1 MWMAD
6 SLSGWT
12 ATELAT
18 LFTAATKPRCMR
30 QAALQEVLVAEWVSA
45 LKSGTAACD
54 TFTSALTCVTGNWL
68 WNVTVHHGSDSSMAK
83 AALLGFCGLVNVAP
97 LPFSED
103 GADFVAAWVGFLLSS
118 LTQFGVGCI
127 DATHACVQS
136 LESLLVRT
144 AKAQESATAAAETLP
159 RIRAKIA
166 RALSDVLAVLRLHMG
181 SKRAVRGLL
190 PDSLHVLQ
198 LVVCDMDAV
207 SSSGVAGFVTD
218 CLHVYRECTRGNCR
232 ISRMCM
238 TVLEQLLQGGV
249 TAAGVLPLVPQI
261 LEDVHVIAQAQA
273 SNCFVVNRVAA
284 VAKAVVPLCGAH
296 SGTGVTEGVLAFV
309 PPLAAAMHRFAEDKA
324 VVSQCAAFFA
334 GLGAHAAVSSP
345 EVVAAARAGFM
356 CTVTSRPRESW
367 SDEWC
372 PEFGVALRAF
382 CEYYCS
388 LARHFGNWATVM
400 PLAPA
405 LVDAARQGLE
415 VSAQCSSSKAVVT
428 ACAQCFAWLTAF
440 CRGHADMKS
449 LLDGGVVLWALSVL
463 ERRKEFGDAAVA
475 GCMKVLAALDGLK
488 MLTPSVVASV
498 VARAH
503 EVLTDSCP
511 PAGVMVAPL
520 HADGAAAV
528 YGCMQVLRLGIQSS
542 SDTVRT
548 MSRAVTTLPLLGCV
562 SRRCSTVHEGKGATV
577 ELLQCL
583 VLLSTRTSD
592 VLGLAFGAKCVE
604 TVLLGPLGGSV
615 EVAEQCA
622 AVLDRLAD
630 DTLELTEAA
639 AVAATLG
646 PIRRLLERFGSD
658 AAVARHCM
666 AAVCSLTAVSAN
678 RPAVMK
684 ELPLLSATA
693 ARHTDGAVCAA
704 WSRITAFLSGGR
716 HGGVGGGG
724 PPLAKAPRVAE
735 SAAGASE
742 V

>member
-1 MWMAD
+1 MAD

-12 ATELAT
+12 ATEMAT
-18 LFTAATKPRCMR
+18 LFTAAIKPQCMR
-30 QAALQEVLVAEWVSA
+30 QVALQEVLVAEWVSA

-54 TFTSALTCVTGNWL
+54 TFTSAHTCVTAAWL
-68 WNVTVHHGSDSSMAK
+68 WNVTQHHGSDSSMAK

-97 LPFSED
+97 LPFFED
-103 GADFVAAWVGFLLSS
+103 GADYVAAWAGFLLSS
-118 LTQFGVGCI
+118 LTVFGAVCI

-144 AKAQESATAAAETLP
+144 AKARESATGDSGTLP
-159 RIRAKIA
+159 RIRGKIA
-166 RALSDVLAVLRLHMG
+166 RALNDILVVLRLHMG
-181 SKRAVRGLL
+181 SKRAVSGLL

-198 LVVCDMDAV
+198 LVVCDMDAA
-207 SSSGVAGFVTD
+207 SSSGVAVFVTD
-218 CLHVYRECTRGNCR
+218 CLHVYRECTRGNRR

-238 TVLEQLLQGGV
+238 TVLEVLLQGGV

-261 LEDVHVIAQAQA
+261 LEDVHVIEAQT
-273 SNCFVVNRVAA
+273 SNSFVLSRVAA
-284 VAKAVVPLCGAH
+284 VAKAVVTVCGAH
-296 SGTGVTEGVLAFV
+296 SGSSITDAVLAFV
-309 PPLAAAMHRFAEDKA
+309 SPLAAAMHRFAEDKA
-324 VVSQCAAFFA
+324 VVSQCAAFLA
-334 GLGAHAAVSSP
+334 GLGVYTAVSSP

-388 LARHFGNWATVM
+388 LARHFDNWATVVA
-400 PLAPA
+400 LAPA
-405 LVDAARQGLE
+405 LMDAARQGLE
-415 VSAQCSSSKAVVT
+415 VSAQCSSSKGAVT

-440 CRGHADMKS
+440 CGRSEAVTP

-498 VARAH
+498 VALAH
-503 EVLTDSCP
+503 QVLTESCP
-511 PAGVMVAPL
+511 PAGVMSAPL

-528 YGCMQVLRLGIQSS
+528 YGCMQVLCLGIQSS

-562 SRRCSTVHEGKGATV
+562 CRRCSTVHEGKGATL
-577 ELLQCL
+577 ELLRCL

-615 EVAEQCA
+615 EVAEECA
-622 AVLDRLAD
+622 TVLDCFAS
-630 DTLELTEAA
+630 DTQ

-658 AAVARHCM
+658 AVVARHCM
-666 AAVCSLTAVSAN
+666 AAVCSLTAVPAN

-693 ARHTDGAVCAA
+693 ARHTDGAVCTA

-716 HGGVGGGG
+716 HGGGGGGG
-724 PPLAKAPRVAE
+724 PPVAKAPRVAE
-735 SAAGASE
+735 FAAGASE